1 MYVQTPMSV
10 TVGRLKPGDLIAE
23 KYVVTRLLGEGG
35 MGQVFAATHRELGQ
49 DVAIKIMIPERMELG
64 SESVDRFLH
73 EARTISLLK
82 SSHVPRVFDLGKTAS
97 GLPYI
102 VMELLSGQD
111 LVDVLSCG
119 PLPPGE
125 AVNAILQACDAVGE
139 AHSHGIIHR
148 DLKPENLF
156 LTRRRDGSPCVKVLD
171 FGISKMRE
179 EQGNDRKRGRVV
191 TKENTILGSPSYM
204 SPEQT
209 KHSHDVDSRSDI
221 WSLGV
226 TLYEL
231 LTQRDP
237 FTADTTPEIFV
248 KVLTYQPP
256 SPSEIRPDIPRE
268 LAAVVMRCL
277 EKDPDARF
285 QSVSAL
291 ASALLPFTTRTTFS
305 VAPSWDQEASQPSM
319 SLPTLA
325 QRLAQLESSPMS
337 APDPVAMTVVA
348 SDRAPRRRAT
358 AIIIA
363 AFGLLAI
370 IGVLLGIWSWSK
382 RASAASEPTVPAA
395 ASVPPPIPSSAPAT
409 SPSASTAVTTTT
421 APNPAPS
428 ASSAATR
435 STKPLRTPGPHTSP
449 RAPSTKPQNGRSTNT
464 NTLPRERT
472 SW

>member
-1 MYVQTPMSV
+1 MSV
-10 TVGRLKPGDLIAE
+10 ARGRIKPGDLIAE

-35 MGQVFAATHRELGQ
+35 MGQVFAATHVDLRQE
-49 DVAIKIMIPERMELG
+49 VAIKIMIPERMELG

-82 SSHVPRVFDLGKTAS
+82 SSHVPRVFDLGKTAA

-119 PLPPGE
+119 PLPCGE

-156 LTRRRDGSPCVKVLD
+156 LTRRRDGTPCVKVLD
-171 FGISKMRE
+171 FGISKMRA
-179 EQGNDRKRGRVV
+179 EQGDDKKRGRVV

-209 KHSHDVDSRSDI
+209 RRSNDVDGRSDI

-237 FTADTTPEIFV
+237 FAAETTPETFV
-248 KVLTYQPP
+248 KVLTYNPP
-256 SPSEIRPDIPRE
+256 SPTELRPEIPTE
-268 LAAVVMRCL
+268 LSAVVMRCL
-277 EKDPDARF
+277 EKDPASRF
-285 QSVSAL
+285 QDVNAL
-291 ASALLPFTTRTTFS
+291 ATALLSFTTRTATS
-305 VAPSWDQEASQPSM
+305 IAPSWGQEAAPLSL
-319 SLPTLA
+319 SLPILD
-325 QRLAQLESSPMS
+325 QRLAQLESAAMS
-337 APDPVAMTVVA
+337 TPNPVAVTLAHPRVT
-348 SDRAPRRRAT
+348 PQRRRVAL
-358 AIIIA
+358 IA
-363 AFGLLAI
+363 ATFGVLGI
-370 IGVLLGIWSWSK
+370 TGVLLAIWSWSARAK
-382 RASAASEPTVPAA
+382 VAAAAGPAPAESSVALVTTASPPSASAAT
-395 ASVPPPIPSSAPAT
+395 SA
-409 SPSASTAVTTTT
+409 
-421 APNPAPS
+421 APS
-428 ASSAATR
+428 AAPPPSAASAGSAKSQR
-435 STKPLRTPGPHTSP
+435 AGPSRFAPRTPL
-449 RAPSTKPQNGRSTNT
+449 TKPQGTAAPKVTPSS
-464 NTLPRERT
+464 LPRVRT